1 MLGLAAIPAAIQ
13 FFGFLGMPESPRWL
27 VSKQRYPTWN
37 ISSKRSI
44 FINRFL
50 IYLRFDE
57 ALRVLRSIRAPNSRI
72 ELELESIKAGISEET
87 PTGLEGHSIFV
98 HVFVNPTVRRALF
111 IGCLLQGIQQV
122 TGINT
127 VM

>member
-27 VSKQRYPTWN
+27 VSKKRYPTLKYFFQ
-37 ISSKRSI
+37 IIHFCK
-44 FINRFL
+44 FL

-98 HVFVNPTVRRALF
+98 HVFSTPTVCRALF
-111 IGCLLQGIQQV
+111 IGCLLQAIQQL